1 MTGLELALI
10 AFALMLLAIFL
21 RVPIGVAMAVTGF
34 VGTWVVLGRPTA
46 PLGQLK
52 SLTYDTFSNYN
63 LSIVPL
69 FLLMGQ
75 FATKSGMSS
84 ALFQAASDWLGH
96 KKGGV
101 AMAAV
106 GACAGFGAICGSSLA
121 TASTMGQVALPEMR
135 KRGYS
140 DSLSTGVLA
149 AGGTLGILIPPSII
163 LVIYAILAQQNIV
176 KMFLAALIPGIL
188 AALGYMLTVAIYVRL
203 RPGSAT
209 QADRVPYAQ
218 RLRTLGRVW
227 PVVAIFGLVMGGITA
242 DWDWAEA
249 GVQALFTPTEGAAVG
264 AVATGL
270 YGVITGGLNWKGFLD
285 SILATAQATAMIFFI
300 VLGAAL
306 FNAFLALT
314 QAPADLVVWIGAQG
328 FAPLTVLAVILV
340 AYLVFGCVMDSLSM
354 ILLTIPIFFPIIV
367 SLEFVIFGYALSP
380 EETAIW
386 FGILALIVV
395 EVGLITPP
403 VGMNLFIINSMA
415 KDIPMART
423 YAGVAPFV
431 LSDLIRVVILVCFP
445 VITLWLVGVMYPA

>member
-1 MTGLELALI
+1 MSGLELALS
-10 AFALMLLAIFL
+10 AFGLMLGAIFL

-34 VGTWVVLGRPTA
+34 VGTWIVLGRPSPA
-46 PLGQLK
+46 LSQLK
-52 SLTYDTFSNYN
+52 SMTYDTFKDYS

-75 FATKSGMSS
+75 FATKSGMSG

-96 KKGGV
+96 RKGGV

-140 DSLSTGVLA
+140 DALSTGVLA

-163 LVIYAILAQQNIV
+163 LVIYAILAEQNIV
-176 KMFLAALIPGIL
+176 KMFVAAILPGIL
-188 AALGYMLTVAIYVRL
+188 AALGYILAVAIYVRV
-203 RPGSAT
+203 RPNAASA
-209 QADRVPYAQ
+209 AERVPYRQ
-218 RLRTLGRVW
+218 RLRTLARIW
-227 PVVAIFGLVMGGITA
+227 PVVAIFGLVMGGIAA
-242 DWDWAEA
+242 DWDWTQG

-264 AVATGL
+264 AIATGL
-270 YGVITGGLNWKGFLD
+270 YGMLTGGLNWRGFLD
-285 SILATAQATAMIFFI
+285 SVLATAQATAMIFFI
-300 VLGAAL
+300 VWGAKL
-306 FNAFLALT
+306 FNSFLALT
-314 QAPADLVVWIGAQG
+314 RAPDQLVTWIEASG
-328 FAPLTVLAVILV
+328 FAPLAVLAIIL
-340 AYLVFGCVMDSLSM
+340 ATYLVFGCVMDSLSM
-354 ILLTIPIFFPIIV
+354 ILLTIPIFFPVIM
-367 SLEFVIFGYALSP
+367 SLDFVIFGYALGP
-380 EETAIW
+380 EEAAIW

-415 KDIPMART
+415 RDIPMART

-431 LSDLIRVVILVCFP
+431 ASDLIRVVILVMFP
-445 VITLWLVGVMYPA
+445 GITLWLVGVLFG